1 MYEMGVIVCEMPLL
15 IVMTSHFYQTIC
27 MDLILEISGI
37 IITLEYIA
45 TSCEVQLD
53 KGE

>member
-1 MYEMGVIVCEMPLL
+1 MCEMPLL

-27 MDLILEISGI
+27 MDLIFEISGEISGI